1 MQNLVVVSNTV
12 RAHVG
17 GPRTLREA
25 GALPT
30 LDGGVADPL
39 ETRYSPT
46 CFILPHFIALGQT
59 VWAQVGVLFFGG
71 GGAGARVL
79 GTEA

>member
-1 MQNLVVVSNTV
+1 MTDRVKIFLMCSLITMQNLVVISDTV
-12 RAHVG
+12 CAHVG

-39 ETRYSPT
+39 ETRYSP
-46 CFILPHFIALGQT
+46 H
-59 VWAQVGVLFFGG
+59 VLYYHISS
-71 GGAGARVL
+71 L
-79 GTEA
+79 